1 MFRIGIIDD
10 IKKAGRSLVRKD
22 VLTAPFVAEMKSTTA
37 NMYRL
42 GWDERN
48 GGNISYLLDENEV
61 AEYLDLENVVR
72 HSHGVR
78 CARAGRQ
85 NIHRYGHG

>member
-1 MFRIGIIDD
+1 MGIIDD

-22 VLTAPFVAEMKSTTA
+22 VLTAPFVAEMRSTTA

-48 GGNISYLLDENEV
+48 GGNISY
-61 AEYLDLENVVR
+61 
-72 HSHGVR
+72 
-78 CARAGRQ
+78 
-85 NIHRYGHG
+85 